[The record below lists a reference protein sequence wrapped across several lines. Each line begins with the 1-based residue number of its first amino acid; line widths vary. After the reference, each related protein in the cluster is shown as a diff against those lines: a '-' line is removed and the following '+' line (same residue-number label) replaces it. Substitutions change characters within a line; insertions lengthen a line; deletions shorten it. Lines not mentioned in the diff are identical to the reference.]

1 MNKTNKMQNCK
12 KTHETCTCSKGDG
25 EGHAS
30 LPQIANNENHVRK
43 NPTKLEN
50 DDDRYG
56 CWALTSRLSF
66 FFGPFS
72 CSTQTPNSRTRVC
85 PLSKIFVFI
94 WSMLEEF
101 TQQRL
106 TEFIELWRVPK
117 DRCRTHVLFSTNH
130 LRNPLFWY
138 KSWLTKTY
146 LNLILSS
153 WWILI
158 LCYGTSLIQTLLALQ
173 SFRKSIFFP
182 CKNQRVSRWW
192 CYVCMGPFQST
203 IWKDIDSRRQNRFYF
218 QKGHHVREMKWRNL
232 VQHTWRHRHF
242 EPSHLV
248 GSTSSYPTTVHE
260 NLLIDSIYLWNG
272 TINSVGL
279 ILGL

>member
-72 CSTQTPNSRTRVC
+72 CSTQTPNSWTRVC

-173 SFRKSIFFP
+173 SFRKPIFSLVRINVSTSDDAMFAWDLFSQQFGRTLTAEGKIGSIFKRDTMFG
-182 CKNQRVSRWW
+182 RWNEET
-192 CYVCMGPFQST
+192 S
-203 IWKDIDSRRQNRFYF
+203 S
-218 QKGHHVREMKWRNL
+218 
-232 VQHTWRHRHF
+232 QHTWRHLHF